1 MNCTEFEL
9 LTNDRLDA
17 RQTALS
23 AESRAH
29 LAECAACR
37 SFWRGQV
44 TLLSAVDSW
53 KDVAPPSRVI
63 DAALRELVDQNGVA
77 PQHVA
82 VSASSVPP
90 RRSIA
95 GVWGLVC
102 STAALAL
109 LAVLVVRPSPP
120 APAQPL
126 PVVQVEPA
134 APAETANVSEALS
147 GLLHDVRSEYAE
159 ISRETTRVLADLG
172 DLPEAGPWFAPIAAS
187 DEERPESASAWM
199 RLDRPVSDRVGEAFD
214 FLWDALP
221 REAPPL

>member
-9 LTNDRLDA
+9 DAQERLDA
-17 RQTALS
+17 RQTALP

-29 LAECAACR
+29 LADCAACR
-37 SFWRGQV
+37 SFWRGQL
-44 TLLSAVDSW
+44 TLLAAVDSW
-53 KDVAPPSRVI
+53 KDVVPPSRLI
-63 DAALRELVDQNGVA
+63 DVALRELALPHVA
-77 PQHVA
+77 P
-82 VSASSVPP
+82 SPPPVPLH
-90 RRSIA
+90 RSRA

-102 STAALAL
+102 STAALVL
-109 LAVLVVRPSPP
+109 PAVLLVRPSPP
-120 APAQPL
+120 DPVRPL
-126 PVVQVEPA
+126 PVAQVEPA
-134 APAETANVSEALS
+134 APAETANVSAALS

-172 DLPEAGPWFAPIAAS
+172 DLPEAGPWFAPIAAG